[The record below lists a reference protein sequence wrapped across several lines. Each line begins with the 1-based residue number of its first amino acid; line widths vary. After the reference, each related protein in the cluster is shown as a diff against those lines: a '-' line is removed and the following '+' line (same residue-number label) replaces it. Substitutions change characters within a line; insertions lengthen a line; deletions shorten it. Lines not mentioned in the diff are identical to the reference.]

1 MNTFNSRICAFIFM
15 FLFVSVSAFSQKMQ
29 LSKEQEESIKQRCDV
44 MIRDYQQYLSIIG
57 GKGKPKG
64 VRQHYV
70 KQAYKLFLGNCDPYV
85 NEKSKESPKEIMPAV
100 QMEVSSIKSKN
111 VVTKTQKVYL
121 NRLMA
126 LPYDSVVIK
135 RAQTHKLS
143 DLERV
148 DDHWEAT
155 ATYYQVFQGFDE
167 NGIVIYGGTQGE
179 LTEKSVGIRV
189 DPAYD
194 GVVGMYFEIKLGD
207 ISVVQTNQIK

>member
-1 MNTFNSRICAFIFM
+1 
-15 FLFVSVSAFSQKMQ
+15 
-29 LSKEQEESIKQRCDV
+29 

-57 GKGKPKG
+57 GKGKSKP
-64 VRQHYV
+64 VREHYV
-70 KQAYKLFLGNCDPYV
+70 KQAYKLFIGDCEPYV
-85 NEKSKESPKEIMPAV
+85 NEKSKKVPKEVMPAV

-111 VVTKTQKVYL
+111 VVTRTQKEYL

-143 DLERV
+143 DLVLV

-155 ATYYQVFQGFDE
+155 ATYYQIFKGFDE
-167 NGIVIYGGTQGE
+167 SGNVIYGGKEGE

-189 DPAYD
+189 EPGYD
-194 GVVGMYFEIKLGD
+194 GVVGYYFAIKLGD
-207 ISVVQTNQIK
+207 VSVVQTNQIE